1 MFRILYFCIFAQK
14 GKIKM
19 NKQYE
24 TIYALCVKNGI
35 SIAGLCNITG
45 ISKSAFTELKS
56 GRTKSLGAKSL
67 SKIADHFNV
76 SADYLMSGK
85 KTPSRRTVP
94 VYGQVSAGIPIEAI
108 TDIEDY
114 EEITD
119 EMASNGEYIALKIHG
134 HSMEPRMCEGDVIIV
149 RLQADV
155 EDGQFAVVMVNGE
168 EATCKKIKKLD
179 NGGIALL
186 STNPLYEP
194 QYYPAGK
201 NGESPVRIL
210 GRVVEIRCKI

>member
-1 MFRILYFCIFAQK
+1 MIAQK
-14 GKIKM
+14 EEIKM

-24 TIYALCVKNGI
+24 IIYALCEKRGI
-35 SIAGLCNITG
+35 SIAGLCAATG

-67 SKIADHFNV
+67 TKIADYFNV
-76 SADYLMSGK
+76 SADHLINGGK
-85 KTPSRRTVP
+85 KPSNRVP

-119 EMASNGEYIALKIHG
+119 GMASNGEYIALKIHG
-134 HSMEPRMCEGDVIIV
+134 RSMEPRMCEGDVIIV

-155 EDGQFAVVMVNGE
+155 EDGQFAVVMVNGGD
-168 EATCKKIKKLD
+168 ATCKKIKKLD